1 MDEWR
6 SSPGR
11 RLLKETTRSRSQ
23 LCSCLRELERA
34 SAFTAKNEEDAGRKK
49 TPEKNKGNEMCCQSF
64 VSSMAR
70 ATNQRCLQRCRL
82 DCYSSHSI
90 TTVRVSYIRI
100 PAEYTLN
107 RSDILPVPRLTS
119 TALSPPP
126 APTRPSL
133 TKISS
138 TLNSQHSI
146 KTFRSS
152 HARFPCTSHS
162 HTKQCNT
169 HALRLQHVLQQR
181 QSVQGEKEALIR
193 KYSTFQ
199 VRVFTSISSMVYLYR
214 SGPHEE
220 HERDAGPFN
229 HRANG

>member
-1 MDEWR
+1 
-6 SSPGR
+6 
-11 RLLKETTRSRSQ
+11 
-23 LCSCLRELERA
+23 
-34 SAFTAKNEEDAGRKK
+34 
-49 TPEKNKGNEMCCQSF
+49 MCCQSF

-82 DCYSSHSI
+82 DCYSYHSI
-90 TTVRVSYIRI
+90 TTVRVSYIHI

-126 APTRPSL
+126 APARPSL

-169 HALRLQHVLQQR
+169 HTLRLQHVFQKR
-181 QSVQGEKEALIR
+181 QSVQGE
-193 KYSTFQ
+193 
-199 VRVFTSISSMVYLYR
+199 
-214 SGPHEE
+214 
-220 HERDAGPFN
+220 RDAHTEMLYLTGSCLHIYPLFDGLPVPQ
-229 HRANG
+229 RTARRTRTWRRTS